1 LLCLATGAVAQV
13 QAKDPWVRATAPQQR
28 TTGAFM
34 RLESAL
40 GARIVDVRSPL
51 AGRVELHET
60 RIEQGVAKMR
70 RVQSLDIPA
79 GGSAELKPGG
89 YHVMLMD
96 LKRELKEGD
105 TVPIELVVE
114 ERGGRRQV
122 VEVRARV
129 RPIGARGAHGH

>member
-1 LLCLATGAVAQV
+1 
-13 QAKDPWVRATAPQQR
+13 
-28 TTGAFM
+28 
-34 RLESAL
+34 
-40 GARIVDVRSPL
+40 VRSPL

-122 VEVRARV
+122 VEVRAQV